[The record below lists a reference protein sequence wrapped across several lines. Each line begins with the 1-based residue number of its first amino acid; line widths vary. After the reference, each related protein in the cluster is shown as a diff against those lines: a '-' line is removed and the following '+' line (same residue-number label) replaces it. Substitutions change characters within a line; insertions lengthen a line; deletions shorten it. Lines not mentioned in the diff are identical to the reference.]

1 VRLLTGIP
9 NIAVATISRLYEMI
23 KLSKKLSTIRDH
35 IIDHVHK
42 NTPLPDEAA
51 ELVNWFETD
60 GWDDLMMGQDYGHV
74 ILDLGSFSQDKFS
87 DEEMPV
93 LEEDETLVRN
103 QVRVSY
109 AREQIANAFEDDGF
123 YRVPDAHFIE
133 IQNKAGLSAVL
144 VWLVDTVHG
153 GAEVVYNGAF
163 LDREQFYQHLRGLGN
178 LLEDEQGSLTDETIL
193 GLWAKS

>member
-1 VRLLTGIP
+1 
-9 NIAVATISRLYEMI
+9 
-23 KLSKKLSTIRDH
+23 
-35 IIDHVHK
+35 
-42 NTPLPDEAA
+42 
-51 ELVNWFETD
+51 
-60 GWDDLMMGQDYGHV
+60 MMGQDYGHV

-93 LEEDETLVRN
+93 LEEDGTLVRN

-133 IQNKAGLSAVL
+133 IQNKVGLSAVL

-153 GAEVVYNGAF
+153 GAEAVYNGAF
-163 LDREQFYQHLRGLGN
+163 LGREDFYQHLRDLGH
-178 LLEDEQGSLTDETIL
+178 LFEDEQDSLTDETIL
-193 GLWAKS
+193 RLWAKS